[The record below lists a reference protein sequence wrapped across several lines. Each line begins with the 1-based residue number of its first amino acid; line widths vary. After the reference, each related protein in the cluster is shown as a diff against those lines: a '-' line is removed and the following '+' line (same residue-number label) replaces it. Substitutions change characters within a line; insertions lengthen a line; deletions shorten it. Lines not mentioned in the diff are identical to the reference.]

1 VAAFDANVDAKEHL
15 QLIHTGKNSRPNTN
29 RQAGLIFTIKVT
41 PKRNK
46 KKYRKNFQV
55 EVGLLPDWWS
65 KKTPPT
71 EVFFHP
77 EKSAF
82 KATSRAVGSVVC
94 PEVNNSVN
102 MGMLPASA
110 EAGHLKGSN
119 GQSTF
124 WPFKATYMGVSE
136 NGGIPKSSISIGF
149 PL

>member
-1 VAAFDANVDAKEHL
+1 MQMLMQRNISNWSTLARTPVPTQTVKQVSFLPSKWPRNETKKN
-15 QLIHTGKNSRPNTN
+15 TGKFFKWKW
-29 RQAGLIFTIKVT
+29 AC
-41 PKRNK
+41 
-46 KKYRKNFQV
+46 FQTD
-55 EVGLLPDWWS
+55 GP

-124 WPFKATYMGVSE
+124 RPFKATYMGVSE